1 MAAISITAASVLP
14 SASATKP
21 VYKLAAGVTVTQ
33 GQAVTVDSTGA
44 ALILADANGVAPA
57 NTFLGFALSA
67 GSPGQ
72 WIAVDTS
79 DTAYTAGGTLTVGPV
94 YVHTTAGAITQTFAD
109 LTAGSTVIIV
119 GVAFSTTQMTV
130 ISGGVTSGSGT
141 T

>member
-33 GQAVTVDSTGA
+33 GQAVTLDASNN
-44 ALILADANGVAPA
+44 LILADANGVAPA

-79 DTAYTAGGTLTVGPV
+79 DTAYTAGGTLAVGPV
-94 YVHTTAGAITQTFAD
+94 YIHTTAGAITQTFAD
-109 LTAGSTVIIV
+109 LTSGSTVIIV

-130 ISGGVTSGSGT
+130 IAGGVTSGSGT